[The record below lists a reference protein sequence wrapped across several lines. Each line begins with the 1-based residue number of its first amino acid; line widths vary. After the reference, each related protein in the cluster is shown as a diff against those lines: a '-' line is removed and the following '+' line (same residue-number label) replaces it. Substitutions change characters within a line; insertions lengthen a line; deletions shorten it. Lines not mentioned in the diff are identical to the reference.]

1 MKRLTVLAALLL
13 AFVITSSA
21 SATVWV
27 DPAPVV
33 VAPRVIGPT
42 YVARPVVPYVAPV
55 VTYPTT
61 FVAPVAVPAAPVV
74 RTRIGPFGRVRTT
87 YWAW

>member
-1 MKRLTVLAALLL
+1 MKRLTALIAVLLL
-13 AFVITSSA
+13 FAVAGSA
-21 SATVWV
+21 SAQVWI

-33 VAPRVIGPT
+33 IAPRVIGPT
-42 YVARPVVPYVAPV
+42 YIAPTAVPYVAPV

-61 FVAPVAVPAAPVV
+61 FVAPVAVPTTPVV
-74 RTRIGPFGRVRTT
+74 RTRVGPFGRVRTT